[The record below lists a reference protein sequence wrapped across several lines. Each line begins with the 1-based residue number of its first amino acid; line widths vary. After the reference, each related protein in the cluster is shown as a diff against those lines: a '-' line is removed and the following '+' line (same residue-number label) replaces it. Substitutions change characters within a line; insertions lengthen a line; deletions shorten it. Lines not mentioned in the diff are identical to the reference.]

1 MMAILVALHILA
13 AVIWVGGMVFAYH
26 VARPAVGPFE
36 PPQRQGFWRRAF
48 GRFFWIVGAAIV
60 VLLGTGYAMIFAGF
74 GGFSGAPLHVHIM
87 QGVGWVMVLL
97 FLALL
102 GVPYRRFLRVLD
114 AKDHKAAGA
123 ALDAIRRIIHINLYL
138 GLIVVAIG
146 ASGRYW

>member
-1 MMAILVALHILA
+1 MAYLVALHAIA

-60 VLLGTGYAMIFAGF
+60 VLLGTGYAMMFEGF
-74 GGFSGAPLHVHIM
+74 GGFAGVGLYVHLM
-87 QGVGWVMVLL
+87 QGGGWLMVLL
-97 FLALL
+97 FLGLL
-102 GVPYRRFLRVLD
+102 CLPYRRFLNALD
-114 AKDHKAAGA
+114 AKDPKAAGA
-123 ALDAIRRIIHINLYL
+123 ALDAIRRIIHLNLYL

>member
-1 MMAILVALHILA
+1 MMAVLVALHVLT

-26 VARPAVGPFE
+26 VARPALRPFE

-48 GRFFWIVGAAIV
+48 RRFFWIVGAAIV
-60 VLLGTGYAMIFAGF
+60 VLLGTGYAMVFEGF
-74 GGFSGAPLHVHIM
+74 GGFAGVGLYVHLM
-87 QGVGWVMVLL
+87 QGGGWLMVLL
-97 FLALL
+97 FLGLLAL
-102 GVPYRRFLRVLD
+102 PYRRFLKALD

-123 ALDAIRRIIHINLYL
+123 ALDAIRRVIHVNLYL